1 MPLRKRKGGGESRS
15 RGPVE
20 ILSRV
25 DFCEREFEQGLAV
38 VRP

>member
-1 MPLRKRKGGGESRS
+1 MPWKKRKGGGESGR

-25 DFCEREFEQGLAV
+25 DFCEREFEQGLVV